1 MNKKY
6 YSFLILIFLMLF
18 LIYNIVLHKYKEYK
32 IQEHLKIISELNIN
46 IKNNIHKTQD
56 IIEYKSS
63 KAYKNKL
70 LKANQPLKN
79 KSEIV
84 IYITTEDKYNKYIK
98 NNIAEKSIVINKDIP
113 DEIYW
118 MTIYQKWIWFLFKHD
133 LR

>member
-113 DEIYW
+113 DEIY
-118 MTIYQKWIWFLFKHD
+118 
-133 LR
+133 